1 MAVIIPFK
9 GLRYN
14 PGKVKNLADVVTP
27 PYDVI
32 DRDAQE
38 AYYRKSPYNIIRL
51 EYGRVCDSDGE
62 GDNRYTRAAA
72 DYTSWLK
79 EKVLAPEESHALYLY
94 EHEFTVNGSR
104 LVRTGLTCA
113 VKLEPYEKGIILPHE
128 ETMPKHKADRLALM
142 HACRANFSPIFSLYA
157 DPETAVDDTLRDA
170 AGKRPPDIS
179 FTDENNE
186 AHRLW
191 AIFDTAVIGRVQEL
205 MLDKRVFLADGHHRY
220 ETALMY
226 KKEMDEKAGVSGRR
240 SAMAAS
246 SCASAPDGSV
256 SSSRTAEPAYNYVM
270 MTLVNLYDPGL
281 VILPAHRL
289 VKNVSAAGV
298 EALPGR
304 LSENFTLEGFPLAPQ
319 RENFREFL
327 NELAERGAPLP
338 GRRLHP
344 HVFGVYLGGG
354 KLYFATLKKGVE
366 VAKMMPPGKSPEWQ
380 GMDAPVLHS
389 LIIERLLG
397 VCGELRA
404 RGDHITYS
412 REEEGA
418 LALVDRGEYQ
428 AAFFLNPTLVEEV
441 TSVAANGEV
450 APQKST
456 YFYPKLISGLLIY
469 SLD

>member
-14 PGKVKNLADVVTP
+14 PGIVKNLADVVTP

-38 AYYRKSPYNIIRL
+38 AYYRKNPYNIIRL

-62 GDNRYTRAAA
+62 GNNRYTRAAA

-94 EHEFTVNGSR
+94 EHEFTVNDSR

-220 ETALMY
+220 ETALLY
-226 KKEMDEKAGVSGRR
+226 KKERDMEAEG
-240 SAMAAS
+240 
-246 SCASAPDGSV
+246 GSLLD
-256 SSSRTAEPAYNYVM
+256 SYTTEPAYNYVM

-289 VKNVSAAGV
+289 IKNVSAADV
-298 EALPGR
+298 DDLPGR
-304 LSENFTLEGFPLAPQ
+304 LSENFTLEEFPLAQ
-319 RENFREFL
+319 QGENFMDFL
-327 NELAERGAPLP
+327 RELAERGAALP
-338 GRRLHP
+338 GERRHP
-344 HVFGVYLGGG
+344 HVFGVYLGEGR
-354 KLYFATLKKGVE
+354 LYFATLKKE
-366 VAKMMPPGKSPEWQ
+366 VDAAKMMPPGKSPEWQ
-380 GMDAPVLHS
+380 SMDAPVLHS

-418 LALVDRGEYQ
+418 LTAVDRGEYQ

-441 TSVAANGEV
+441 TSVAGNGEV